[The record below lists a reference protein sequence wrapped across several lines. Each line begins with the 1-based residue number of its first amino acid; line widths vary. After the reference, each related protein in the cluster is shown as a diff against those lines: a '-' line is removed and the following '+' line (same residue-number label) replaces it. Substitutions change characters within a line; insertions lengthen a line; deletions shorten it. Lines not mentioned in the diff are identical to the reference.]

1 MLYFFRETEKAILF
15 TTKEIGATKT
25 VKLPNGNTVEVK
37 VQTADVQFAM
47 VSKGDQ
53 DWGTLKAGDK
63 VPLTCSDS
71 KVILQ
76 DGTEA
81 ENLYWATV

>member
-15 TTKEIGATKT
+15 TTKEIGAKKA
-25 VKLPNGNTVEVK
+25 VKLSNGKTVEVK
-37 VQTADVQFAM
+37 VQIADVKFAM

-53 DWGTLKAGDK
+53 DWGTFKAGEQ
-63 VPLTCSDS
+63 VPLQCSDS
-71 KVILQ
+71 KVILE

-81 ENLYWATV
+81 DNLYWATV